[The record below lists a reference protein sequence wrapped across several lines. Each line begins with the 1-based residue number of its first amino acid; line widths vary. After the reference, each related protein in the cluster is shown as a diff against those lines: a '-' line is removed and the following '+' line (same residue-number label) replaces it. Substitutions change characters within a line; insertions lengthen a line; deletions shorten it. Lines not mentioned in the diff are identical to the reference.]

1 MENKKIMVLGIRKMG
16 LIFYDIDHLKILKI
30 ETLTNRFVLGSTNPS
45 VLDIIDIIPHTDRS
59 FKLLTLRRGLIIV
72 TYPELT
78 LEIEKNFN

>member
-1 MENKKIMVLGIRKMG
+1 LENKKIMVLGIRKMG

-30 ETLTNRFVLGSTNPS
+30 ETLTNRFILGSTNPS

>member
-1 MENKKIMVLGIRKMG
+1 MVLGIRKMG

-30 ETLTNRFVLGSTNPS
+30 ETLTNRFILGSTNPS